1 MFISLDSRDG
11 IIGECHRI
19 MYHADT
25 CTEIAFIV
33 PSLFPRVAKK
43 RKKSRTTTPRT
54 KRKLFAMKRPQSI
67 TNLVSASSSSSS
79 SSLLP
84 DSLPETR
91 GLSLS
96 RNTADTGLDLRHLSK
111 LHTHSTFSEINILVV
126 WLERF
131 LDHELFPCT
140 EILNEL
146 GINKE
151 TTMVASPSGKP
162 IEKET
167 AMIFIA
173 PLHNGLFRI
182 HTRCTIRFVKT

>member
-1 MFISLDSRDG
+1 
-11 IIGECHRI
+11 
-19 MYHADT
+19 MYYADT

-33 PSLFPRVAKK
+33 PSLFPRDGPK
-43 RKKSRTTTPRT
+43 RKKSRATTPRT

-67 TNLVSASSSSSS
+67 TNLPSSSSSA
-79 SSLLP
+79 SSLL

-96 RNTADTGLDLRHLSK
+96 RNTTDTGTDLRHLSK
-111 LHTHSTFSEINILVV
+111 LNTHSTSSEINIFVI

-131 LDHELFPCT
+131 LDHEMFPDKD
-140 EILNEL
+140 ILNEL

-151 TTMVASPSGKP
+151 TTIVASPSGKP
-162 IEKET
+162 VERET

-182 HTRCTIRFVKT
+182 HTKCTIK